1 MIQRDL
7 VEGQMDGQWAMGIG
21 HALLEDLPPSADGAA
36 SGTWN
41 LNQYYVPLARDCA
54 LDSTE
59 KVILP
64 PESPDAP
71 ARGMGEVPLLPVPP
85 AIANAIA
92 HATGQRFRD
101 LPITSEKI
109 RTKWS

>member
-1 MIQRDL
+1 
-7 VEGQMDGQWAMGIG
+7 MDGQWAMGIG